1 MVQKGLRVTNYHA
14 IRRVRFVCGSTGNS
28 LCANKTLYGEPVME
42 TATDETTTTDVQI
55 GALITNIANNKIYY
69 KISTISFTTT
79 ETDNSTD
86 TIISSTT
93 TPETSYQ
100 FPSGYD
106 SLGLWYSFTN
116 TDTNEIFIN
125 NPNGAMS
132 NSDATNMNNI
142 TSPITVTVGDA
153 FTQKFT
159 GSLSGIN
166 NWECNFPYYNYSYS
180 GGTYNIF
187 LIETYVYPS

>member
-79 ETDNSTD
+79 VTDNSTD

-116 TDTNEIFIN
+116 TDTNDNTLIIPQIERLISNTLSRNIFNYSASVN
-125 NPNGAMS
+125 NTTPPDS
-132 NSDATNMNNI
+132 NNNN
-142 TSPITVTVGDA
+142 TSNRD
-153 FTQKFT
+153 
-159 GSLSGIN
+159 SN
-166 NWECNFPYYNYSYS
+166 DNDDYNYP
-180 GGTYNIF
+180 
-187 LIETYVYPS
+187 EVD